1 MLKTAA
7 GFVAMVIFAGSAGP
21 AFAQDKFDCSSIPG
35 AAVVHFQG
43 PYTKALIDGATAA
56 GEECGEKIKSGGPA
70 QFDSAAQ
77 VAIFQDFVL
86 SGVKAIVTVPFPA
99 DFWQRPIED
108 AVKQGVTVSSFD
120 VEAPN
125 APISLHTAPKQQ
137 HLGRA
142 LADVLIKKVG
152 SEAKGTIV
160 TGICIPSLGLL
171 QARVAG
177 FKKRIAEKLPGASVE
192 GPIDVTFD
200 PPENYSR
207 WRSAVDAHPGA
218 IAYIGFCEDDL
229 PNLVRI
235 KQSDP
240 KATYQIAAIG
250 VDPDGLKGI
259 ADGIALAAI
268 GQKPFMQG
276 YVAMRAML
284 TKLAAHQPVPH
295 GWIDVGP
302 ETITSENVKA
312 IIDREASIAS
322 GFGATRA
329 YYDGEI
335 KAIFSDLDAHVQPYS
350 ALLGD

>member
-1 MLKTAA
+1 MLRKIAAVSALALLVNGASLALAQEKT
-7 GFVAMVIFAGSAGP
+7 
-21 AFAQDKFDCSSIPG
+21 DCSSISG
-35 AAVVHFQG
+35 AALVHFQG

-56 GEECGEKIKSGGPA
+56 GEECGSKIKSGGPA
-70 QFDSAAQ
+70 QFDSSAQ
-77 VAIFQDFVL
+77 VAMFQDFVL

-152 SEAKGTIV
+152 SDAKGAIV
-160 TGICIPSLGLL
+160 TGICIPALGLL
-171 QARVAG
+171 QARVTG
-177 FKKRIAEKLPGASVE
+177 FKNRIAEKMPGASIV
-192 GPIDVTFD
+192 GPLDVTFD
-200 PPENYSR
+200 QTENYSR
-207 WRSAVDAHPGA
+207 WRSAVDANPGA
-218 IAYIGFCEDDL
+218 IAYIGFCENDL
-229 PNLVRI
+229 PSLVRI
-235 KQSDP
+235 KGSDP

-250 VDPDGLKGI
+250 VNPDGLKGI
-259 ADGIALAAI
+259 SDGVALAAI

-284 TKLAAHQPVPH
+284 VKLAAHQPVPH

-302 ETITSENVKA
+302 ETITTDNVKA
-312 IIDREASIAS
+312 ITNREASISS
-322 GFGATRA
+322 GFGPTRK
-329 YYDGEI
+329 YYDAEI
-335 KAIFSDLDAHVQPYS
+335 KAIFSDLDGHVQPYS
-350 ALLGD
+350 ALLGN

>member
-1 MLKTAA
+1 MLRKFAVLITMAVLA
-7 GFVAMVIFAGSAGP
+7 GGVNPS
-21 AFAQDKFDCSSIPG
+21 FAQEKIDCSSVTG
-35 AAVVHFQG
+35 AALVHFQG

-56 GEECGEKIKSGGPA
+56 GEECGAKIKSGGPA

-77 VAIFQDFVL
+77 VAMFQDLVL

-142 LADVLIKKVG
+142 LADVLIKKLG
-152 SEAKGTIV
+152 PDAKGAVV
-160 TGICIPSLGLL
+160 TGICIPALGLL
-171 QARVAG
+171 QARVTG
-177 FKKRIAEKLPGASVE
+177 FKKRIAEKMAGVSVI
-192 GPIDVTFD
+192 GPVDVTFD
-200 PPENYSR
+200 PTENYSR
-207 WRSAVDAHPGA
+207 WRSAVDAHPDA
-218 IAYIGFCEDDL
+218 IAFIGFCEDDL

-235 KQSDP
+235 KESNP
-240 KATYQIAAIG
+240 KATYEIAAIG

-259 ADGIALAAI
+259 ADGVALAAI

-284 TKLAAHQPVPH
+284 TKLATHEPVPH

-302 ETITSENVKA
+302 ETITADNVKA
-312 IIDREASIAS
+312 VTEREASIAT
-322 GFGATRA
+322 GFGPTRA
-329 YYDGEI
+329 YYDSEI
-335 KAIFSDLDAHVQPYS
+335 KAIFSDLGGHVQPYS